1 MTPSRP
7 YFVRAVYDWLNDND
21 QTPYLL
27 VDATRAGVQVP
38 AAFVKDGRIV
48 LNAAP
53 GAVRE
58 LFIHNDAVS
67 FSARFGG
74 VPMQVYVPM
83 AALLAI
89 YSREN
94 GQGMFFEGDDDY
106 PEDAPAVAPVAGPVL
121 ATVAVT
127 PRPSAVP
134 AAEGAE
140 RTGMAGGAEDAGE
153 PGGSTESAG
162 DKAGEGDDRPEP
174 PRPGG
179 GRPSLR
185 VVK

>member
-7 YFVRAVYDWLNDND
+7 YFVRAIYEWLNDNLL
-21 QTPYLL
+21 TPYLL

-48 LNAAP
+48 LNVAP
-53 GAVRE
+53 GAVRDLLLRNE
-58 LFIHNDAVS
+58 DVS

-83 AALLAI
+83 AAVLAI

-94 GQGMFFEGDDDY
+94 GQGMFFDEEDY
-106 PEDAPAVAPVAGPVL
+106 PAESAAPQPEAGPALASVPAPVPAGEAPA
-121 ATVAVT
+121 
-127 PRPSAVP
+127 
-134 AAEGAE
+134 EG
-140 RTGMAGGAEDAGE
+140 EDD
-153 PGGSTESAG
+153 G
-162 DKAGEGDDRPEP
+162 DEPEP
-174 PRPGG
+174 PRPAG

>member
-7 YFVRAVYDWLNDND
+7 YFVRAIYEWLNDNAL
-21 QTPYLL
+21 TAYVL
-27 VDATRAGVQVP
+27 VDAMRPGVQVP

-48 LNAAP
+48 LNIAP
-53 GAVRE
+53 GAVRD
-58 LFIHNDAVS
+58 LFLHNEDIT

-83 AALLAI
+83 AAVLAI

-94 GQGMFFEGDDDY
+94 GQGMFFDEEDY
-106 PEDAPAVAPVAGPVL
+106 PETDAPEASPVVAAPAL
-121 ATVAVT
+121 
-127 PRPSAVP
+127 SAVRSSD
-134 AAEGAE
+134 AGVAEGA
-140 RTGMAGGAEDAGE
+140 AGKPEAAR
-153 PGGSTESAG
+153 
-162 DKAGEGDDRPEP
+162 GDDGGDEPEP

>member
-7 YFVRAVYDWLNDND
+7 YFVRAIYEWLNDNAL
-21 QTPYLL
+21 TAYVL
-27 VDATRAGVQVP
+27 VDATLPGVQVP

-48 LNAAP
+48 LNVAP
-53 GAVRE
+53 GAVRD
-58 LFIHNDAVS
+58 LFLHNDDIT

-83 AALLAI
+83 VAVLAI

-94 GQGMFFEGDDDY
+94 GQGMFFDEEDY
-106 PEDAPAVAPVAGPVL
+106 PAATEAAPDAAPVVAAPVL
-121 ATVAVT
+121 
-127 PRPSAVP
+127 SAVRSSATGEETAARP
-134 AAEGAE
+134 AAG
-140 RTGMAGGAEDAGE
+140 TDDA
-153 PGGSTESAG
+153 AG
-162 DKAGEGDDRPEP
+162 DEPEP

>member
-7 YFVRAVYDWLNDND
+7 YFVRAIYEWLIDN
-21 QTPYLL
+21 QHTPFLL

-38 AAFVKDGRIV
+38 AAFVKEGRIV
-48 LNAAP
+48 LNVAP
-53 GAVRE
+53 GAVRDF
-58 LFIHNDAVS
+58 FIHNDDVS

-83 AALLAI
+83 GAVLAV

-94 GQGMFFEGDDDY
+94 GQGMFFDEDDY
-106 PEDAPAVAPVAGPVL
+106 PAGAAAPAAATPAPALAPVPVPGIAG
-121 ATVAVT
+121 
-127 PRPSAVP
+127 R
-134 AAEGAE
+134 E
-140 RTGMAGGAEDAGE
+140 R
-153 PGGSTESAG
+153 
-162 DKAGEGDDRPEP
+162 GEGGDEPEP

>member
-7 YFVRAVYDWLNDND
+7 YFVRAIYEWLNDN
-21 QTPYLL
+21 QLTPYLL
-27 VDATRAGVQVP
+27 VDATSAGVQVP

-48 LNAAP
+48 LNIAM
-53 GAVRE
+53 GAVRDLLLRNE
-58 LFIHNDAVS
+58 DVS

-83 AALLAI
+83 AAVLAI

-94 GQGMFFEGDDDY
+94 GQGMFFDEEDY
-106 PEDAPAVAPVAGPVL
+106 PADAQPAAPAAAPAL
-121 ATVAVT
+121 A
-127 PRPSAVP
+127 PVP
-134 AAEGAE
+134 AAEREGA
-140 RTGMAGGAEDAGE
+140 AA
-153 PGGSTESAG
+153 
-162 DKAGEGDDRPEP
+162 EGDDEPEP
-174 PRPGG
+174 PRPAG

>member
-7 YFVRAVYDWLNDND
+7 YFVRAIYEWLNDNLL
-21 QTPYLL
+21 TPYLL

-48 LNAAP
+48 LNVAP
-53 GAVRE
+53 GAVRDLLLRNE
-58 LFIHNDAVS
+58 DVS

-83 AALLAI
+83 AAVLAI

-94 GQGMFFEGDDDY
+94 GQGMFFDEEDY
-106 PEDAPAVAPVAGPVL
+106 PAESAATQPEPEPGPAL
-121 ATVAVT
+121 A
-127 PRPSAVP
+127 SVP
-134 AAEGAE
+134 ASV
-140 RTGMAGGAEDAGE
+140 
-153 PGGSTESAG
+153 PAG
-162 DKAGEGDDRPEP
+162 DASVEGEGDGDEPEP
-174 PRPGG
+174 PRPAG

>member
-7 YFVRAVYDWLNDND
+7 YLVRAIHEWLNDNLL
-21 QTPYLL
+21 TPYLL
-27 VDATRAGVQVP
+27 VDATRPGVQVP

-48 LNAAP
+48 LNIAP
-53 GAVRE
+53 GAVRD
-58 LFIHNDAVS
+58 LFIRNDDVS

-83 AALLAI
+83 AAVLAV

-94 GQGMFFEGDDDY
+94 GQGMFFDEDDF
-106 PEDAPAVAPVAGPVL
+106 PEVAAPAAVEPGAAAPGAGAGAAGPAL
-121 ATVAVT
+121 ATV
-127 PRPSAVP
+127 P
-134 AAEGAE
+134 A
-140 RTGMAGGAEDAGE
+140 RDAGGNAG
-153 PGGSTESAG
+153 
-162 DKAGEGDDRPEP
+162 GDDEPEP
-174 PRPGG
+174 PRPAG